1 MIELNKPNWNALPK
15 KASLTAEDLTPHYT
29 LTKISD
35 NNYHFF
41 NAETKMG
48 QVLSTQE
55 AIHKLA
61 HLSGKLLSN
70 DHIKAIESLASFDSM
85 IVPTSATKITTTAS
99 AETMSVDPWKLIEI
113 NGTKYFVRNTEEA
126 EAIEKHA
133 ADAGSMDINK
143 QVRDQKIAKRTAII
157 KELVDNF
164 NNEHPDALSMD
175 NTSNTNK
182 VDVYGTLENLSVIEN
197 QLKDQGIYSSIM
209 PNPSDPEKHI
219 LTVIHFPFK
228 NNDVDTDK
236 TFAQASK
243 KGGINVTASAH
254 KHAHLYTVVAHTR
267 GITESGLVVKA
278 CDCCCQGETEPYKH
292 INVNFDLNEPEK
304 VSFNMTYEGTK
315 DELLAFI
322 QEQVQKLGVMLPNTA
337 FDVSTSNCTCP
348 MCAQQGQQALFI
360 LETPETAKVS
370 ASTSLDTLKTYA
382 AAHYKEYSIKDKNLN
397 VVASHMDNIKK
408 EATFAES
415 LSDMLIS
422 NHNVN
427 TTVGDLSETKA
438 SVTGNIFKKAK
449 SPYVGVDAY
458 ELDDA
463 LAYIEQAV
471 SAIRNNNNNNKP
483 PLSAKELL
491 NYCAV
496 VLKAGNKNE
505 KAYAK
510 SVYTYVKEHP
520 EEFLAVPDADD
531 NLSDV
536 NDLINS
542 VPSTKSGV
550 SSVFEEEPLRSL
562 ISLDQL
568 SSDVYQKMFA
578 PNTTLELLNEAKDNL
593 SNFLS
598 IVDSSYLPVDQYH
611 KAKMSLTSL
620 LETCEFKIKEL
631 KENSFNTKGSS
642 YTNQETGE
650 TKEMPTEVEEK
661 LNPTKE
667 PIMTVK
673 TNGKEEEWWK
683 NN

>member
-99 AETMSVDPWKLIEI
+99 AETMSVDPWKLIEV

-126 EAIEKHA
+126 ETIEKHA
-133 ADAGSMDINK
+133 ANAGSMDINK
-143 QVRDQKIAKRTAII
+143 QVRDQKISKRTAII

-175 NTSNTNK
+175 TTSDTNK

-197 QLKDQGIYSSIM
+197 QLREQGIYSSIM

-228 NNDVDTDK
+228 NNDTNTDT
-236 TFAQASK
+236 TFAKASK
-243 KGGINVTASAH
+243 KGGMNITASAH

-348 MCAQQGQQALFI
+348 MCSQQGQQALFI

-382 AAHYKEYSIKDKNLN
+382 AAHYKEYSIKDKDLN

-415 LSDMLIS
+415 LSDMLIDQ
-422 NHNVN
+422 HKR
-427 TTVGDLSETKA
+427 GIKA
-438 SVTGNIFKKAK
+438 STITKTAKEFSNPNEYMQYLHTEWDRLKKEIDVFIGARPATLTPDVKAQIRKLK
-449 SPYVGVDAY
+449 SDVSVYYQDVLDARKRIVDAQGNTPRVLY
-458 ELDDA
+458 AMQGGAASILGLLDQ
-463 LAYIEQAV
+463 I
-471 SAIRNNNNNNKP
+471 
-483 PLSAKELL
+483 LL
-491 NYCAV
+491 
-496 VLKAGNKNE
+496 G
-505 KAYAK
+505 
-510 SVYTYVKEHP
+510 
-520 EEFLAVPDADD
+520 
-531 NLSDV
+531 
-536 NDLINS
+536 
-542 VPSTKSGV
+542 TKSSYNGAIMTTASDIGAELAEAV
-550 SSVFEEEPLRSL
+550 EQ
-562 ISLDQL
+562 IDQA
-568 SSDVYQKMFA
+568 FNEA
-578 PNTTLELLNEAKDNL
+578 ETLEFADNTG
-593 SNFLS
+593 
-598 IVDSSYLPVDQYH
+598 I
-611 KAKMSLTSL
+611 
-620 LETCEFKIKEL
+620 
-631 KENSFNTKGSS
+631 NTEGSS

>member
-1 MIELNKPNWNALPK
+1 MKELQIQEENNMIELNKPNWNALPK

-99 AETMSVDPWKLIEI
+99 AETMSVDPWKLIEV

-126 EAIEKHA
+126 ETIEKHA
-133 ADAGSMDINK
+133 ANAGSMDINK
-143 QVRDQKIAKRTAII
+143 QVRDQKISKRTAII

-175 NTSNTNK
+175 TTSDTNK

-197 QLKDQGIYSSIM
+197 QLREQGIYSSIM

-228 NNDVDTDK
+228 NNDTNTDT
-236 TFAQASK
+236 TFAKASK
-243 KGGINVTASAH
+243 KGGMNITASAH

-348 MCAQQGQQALFI
+348 MCSQQGQQALFI

-382 AAHYKEYSIKDKNLN
+382 AAHYKEYSIKDKDLN

-415 LSDMLIS
+415 LSDMLIDQ
-422 NHNVN
+422 HKR
-427 TTVGDLSETKA
+427 GIKA
-438 SVTGNIFKKAK
+438 STITKTAKEFSNPNEYMQYLHTEWDRLKKEIDVFIGARPATLTPDVKAQIRKLK
-449 SPYVGVDAY
+449 SDVSVYYQDVLDARKRIVDAQGNTPRVLY
-458 ELDDA
+458 AMQGGAASILGLLDQ
-463 LAYIEQAV
+463 I
-471 SAIRNNNNNNKP
+471 
-483 PLSAKELL
+483 LL
-491 NYCAV
+491 
-496 VLKAGNKNE
+496 G
-505 KAYAK
+505 
-510 SVYTYVKEHP
+510 
-520 EEFLAVPDADD
+520 
-531 NLSDV
+531 
-536 NDLINS
+536 
-542 VPSTKSGV
+542 TKSSYNGAIMTTASDIGAELAEAV
-550 SSVFEEEPLRSL
+550 EQ
-562 ISLDQL
+562 IDQA
-568 SSDVYQKMFA
+568 FNEA
-578 PNTTLELLNEAKDNL
+578 ETLEFADNTG
-593 SNFLS
+593 
-598 IVDSSYLPVDQYH
+598 I
-611 KAKMSLTSL
+611 
-620 LETCEFKIKEL
+620 
-631 KENSFNTKGSS
+631 NTEGSS